1 MLIERWEIVEFA
13 TRLKQLRESKGWTRE
28 DLALR
33 LQATYSTIAKYETG
47 VRTPDYNVISKI
59 ADEFG
64 VSTDYLLGRTDDP
77 TSPTQ
82 QRNKVV
88 RNYPIPPKGYEDLSP
103 EEREEVDRI
112 TREFEDFQIQRILE
126 RKRNEKGGS

>member
-1 MLIERWEIVEFA
+1 VEFA

-59 ADEFG
+59 ADAFG

-112 TREFEDFQIQRILE
+112 TREFEDFQIQRILK

>member
-1 MLIERWEIVEFA
+1 MEFA

-59 ADEFG
+59 ADAFG

-112 TREFEDFQIQRILE
+112 TREFEDFQIQRILK